1 MENIKLEDEQ
11 IRDLNILLN
20 QAQEFNIKLDVYKKA
35 ATDVQEQAEAKMT
48 ELRDY
53 YDLNGQAFQYNPQ
66 AGELVIVEE
75 EATGEEEIST
85 VDVIN
90 EEEEEEPVKKGN
102 EVVLEKKR
110 LKFKI

>member
-1 MENIKLEDEQ
+1 MKNHMVEIGGEVRTNGLNIKNRKWDIGIQ
-11 IRDLNILLN
+11 YPSFQRSINK
-20 QAQEFNIKLDVYKKA
+20 QAYSDFDAHTVIKLSNMSI
-35 ATDVQEQAEAKMT
+35 ATSGDY
-48 ELRDY
+48 RNY

-90 EEEEEEPVKKGN
+90 EEE
-102 EVVLEKKR
+102 
-110 LKFKI
+110 

>member
-20 QAQEFNIKLDVYKKA
+20 QAQEFNIKLDVYRKA

-66 AGELVIVEE
+66 AGELVMVEE
-75 EATGEEEIST
+75 EATGEEELST

-90 EEEEEEPVKKGN
+90 EEEVEEPA
-102 EVVLEKKR
+102 KKR
-110 LKFKI
+110 KRGRSRKKAIEV

>member
-90 EEEEEEPVKKGN
+90 EEEVEEPA
-102 EVVLEKKR
+102 KKR
-110 LKFKI
+110 KRGRSRKKAIEV